1 MVKYVHGDE
10 ELINYTDLVNIFN
23 SKHYDGAKMWNFYK
37 ITGHRN
43 LPDNDWGVKVIWD
56 TG

>member
-1 MVKYVHGDE
+1 MKYVHVDE